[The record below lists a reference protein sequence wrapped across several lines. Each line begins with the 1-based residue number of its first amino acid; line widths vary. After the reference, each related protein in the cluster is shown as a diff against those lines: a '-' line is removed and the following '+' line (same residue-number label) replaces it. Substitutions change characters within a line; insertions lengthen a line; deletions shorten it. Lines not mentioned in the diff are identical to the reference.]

1 MLKKIFIILAIIAG
15 LVIIYNIYLLAT
27 TKSHS
32 PAEVVEYTNESLS
45 IAITYSRPYKKG
57 RLIFGEGEKALVP
70 FGEKWRTGANEAT
83 QISFNQNIYL
93 EDSLLKKGIYSL
105 YTIPGKTEWV
115 LAINSKTNYWGRT
128 LVGNPFEEGLD
139 VLRVKG
145 RVSETDTEI
154 EQFTINFTESD
165 SLVQLN
171 MLWDRSKVTFNIKN

>member
-1 MLKKIFIILAIIAG
+1 
-15 LVIIYNIYLLAT
+15 
-27 TKSHS
+27 
-32 PAEVVEYTNESLS
+32 
-45 IAITYSRPYKKG
+45 
-57 RLIFGEGEKALVP
+57 
-70 FGEKWRTGANEAT
+70 
-83 QISFNQNIYL
+83 
-93 EDSLLKKGIYSL
+93 LKKGIYSL

-139 VLRVKG
+139 VVRVKG

-165 SLVQLN
+165 SLLQLN